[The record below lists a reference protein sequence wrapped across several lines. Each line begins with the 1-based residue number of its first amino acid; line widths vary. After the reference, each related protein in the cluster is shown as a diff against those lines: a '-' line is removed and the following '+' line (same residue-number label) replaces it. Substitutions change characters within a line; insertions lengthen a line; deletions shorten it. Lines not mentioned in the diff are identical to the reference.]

1 MRSTFSGLN
10 TMVRGVF
17 ANQLSL
23 DTVGHN
29 ITNASTEG
37 YSRQSVNQAA
47 TRALEVP
54 SIYGNVLVGS
64 GVDAMS
70 LQRARNVY
78 ADKQYWAETST
89 HEYYKA
95 AQVNYDKLEAI
106 FDDSDKTGV
115 LNAMQDFYKAWNDL
129 SVDAS
134 IDSKR
139 VTVVG
144 KANIFADKVKT
155 AASQLQDQINAQY
168 DDIRIS
174 VSTVNDI
181 NAQIVEL
188 NKNIMT
194 AEATGAQANDLRD
207 QRDLLVDKLS
217 AYMNLNVYEDD
228 KGMYTIVSNGI
239 SMVNGINKLTLEMSA
254 PYANK
259 TYGLNDYSIQ
269 IKESGIAFIPQN
281 GSMRAQL
288 DTIAEDKTYIDKL
301 ADMAGFMLT
310 VFNNMHQQG
319 AGINGTDKDINNP
332 NVEPAGYTG
341 PAYGINF
348 FGDHNTVYEWDNVNH
363 CVIAKELD
371 VTQNITRSLV
381 STTVKEADGVTD
393 ATDVNGNKIYR
404 AVVKIDGTE
413 KKTPPDELDGMN
425 IINALNIN
433 EKITAAGGTSLIAA
447 RTLTVEQMVTKTGAY
462 ANTSDGNTYT
472 VGVDGVAYIDTD
484 GNVFTVVANGSGDGT
499 NAVNLSHLFNID
511 LSNIVTT
518 ADIRFNSVDVPV
530 TKEEN
535 RSIGKISL
543 NAFYNSVMSDLG
555 TNAKS
560 IDTKES
566 AQDDLMTQIINWRSS
581 TSGVDWNEELTNMIT
596 FQKGYS
602 ACSRCL
608 TTMDEMLDRLINSTG
623 LVGR

>member
-54 SIYGNVLVGS
+54 SLYGNVLVGT

-115 LNAMQDFYKAWNDL
+115 KTAMDLFYRAWSDL
-129 SVDAS
+129 STNAS
-134 IDSKR
+134 TDSNR
-139 VTVVG
+139 VTVIEKG
-144 KANIFADKVKT
+144 NIFVDKVTT
-155 AASQLQDQINAQY
+155 AAAQLQDQINAQY
-168 DDIRIS
+168 DEIRVHLTTI
-174 VSTVNDI
+174 NDI
-181 NAQIVEL
+181 NDQIVEL
-188 NKNIMT
+188 NKNIMG
-194 AEATGAQANDLRD
+194 AEAVGASANDLRD

-217 AYMNLNVYEDD
+217 TYMNLNVYEDD

-239 SMVNGINKLTLEMSA
+239 SMVNGINKLTLEMSD
-254 PYANK
+254 PVANK
-259 TYGLNDYSIQ
+259 DYGLNDYSIL

-281 GSMRAQL
+281 GALRAEL
-288 DTIAEDKTYIDKL
+288 DTIAEDKGYIDSL
-301 ADMAGFMLT
+301 ADMAAFMMT
-310 VFNNMHQQG
+310 TFNAMHQQG
-319 AGINGTDKDINNP
+319 AGIDGADAEIGAYSNNSS
-332 NVEPAGYTG
+332 YTG
-341 PAYGINF
+341 PTYGINF
-348 FGDHNTVYEWDNVNH
+348 FGDNNTVYTW
-363 CVIAKELD
+363 
-371 VTQNITRSLV
+371 
-381 STTVKEADGVTD
+381 D
-393 ATDVNGNKIYR
+393 ATNKCVVATEYTYDTINWSLDYKEETVNGTTIRTPEVKINGDVNSR
-404 AVVKIDGTE
+404 E
-413 KKTPPDELDGMN
+413 KLRGMN
-425 IINALNIN
+425 IINAMRLNS
-433 EKITAAGGTSLIAA
+433 KLTAAGGTSLVAA
-447 RTLTVEQMVTKTGAY
+447 RKLSVEQKTSSTGAY
-462 ANTSDGNTYT
+462 DTSTDNYEVKADGTK
-472 VGVDGVAYIDTD
+472 
-484 GNVFTVVANGSGDGT
+484 DGT
-499 NAVNLSHLFNID
+499 NAVNLSSLFNLAVENVSSTATVSYGGTEVD
-511 LSNIVTT
+511 MTT
-518 ADIRFNSVDVPV
+518 
-530 TKEEN
+530 
-535 RSIGKISL
+535 RSINDISL
-543 NAFYNSVMSDLG
+543 NAYYQSVMSQLG
-555 TNAKS
+555 TDAAS

-566 AQDDLMTQIINWRSS
+566 AQDDLITQIVNWRSS

-623 LVGR
+623 VVGR